1 MSNYDADESYA
12 AGDED
17 ELQFDNARLNRIKE
31 ILEEAIPEP
40 LERLGVWQDILKA
53 IYGDAELI

>member
-1 MSNYDADESYA
+1 MSSYDAGESYA

-17 ELQFDNARLNRIKE
+17 ELQFDNARLDRIKE

-40 LERLGVWQDILKA
+40 LERLGVWEDILKA